1 MKGRSVWL
9 VLTASVL
16 VAVGCSKP
24 PRSSPSPIA
33 GVHLGAVAPNFTL
46 PNGEGGSISLSQFR
60 GRKPVLLFFSM
71 GPG

>member
-1 MKGRSVWL
+1 MKGRSVSFVL
-9 VLTASVL
+9 VASAL
-16 VAVGCSKP
+16 VAVGCSRP
-24 PRSSPSPIA
+24 PTTSGPPVA
-33 GVHLGAVAPNFTL
+33 GLHLGAVAPNFTL